1 LVSFG
6 AFQNVDLL
14 NKCMFYPVDIK
25 NKREFWRF
33 ITHGFIHADLQHLL
47 FNMLTL
53 FFFGRYVESAFNS
66 IFGNMIV
73 YPLFYI
79 LALIASSLPS
89 YKKHQHD
96 YYYRSLGAS
105 GAVSAVLY
113 ATVVFEPWSS
123 IYIYFIKVPAII
135 YAVLY
140 LVYSNHMSRKGT
152 DNIGHDAHFFGA
164 IFGFVFPF
172 VFKPYLIGYFIDQ
185 LKNPHF

>member
-1 LVSFG
+1 
-6 AFQNVDLL
+6 
-14 NKCMFYPVDIK
+14 
-25 NKREFWRF
+25 
-33 ITHGFIHADLQHLL
+33 
-47 FNMLTL
+47 
-53 FFFGRYVESAFNS
+53 
-66 IFGNMIV
+66 
-73 YPLFYI
+73 
-79 LALIASSLPS
+79 
-89 YKKHQHD
+89 
-96 YYYRSLGAS
+96 LGAS

-140 LVYSNHMSRKGT
+140 LVYSNHMGRKGT